1 MQHARSV
8 GNILVA
14 ALAAVLMCDPLCNAR
29 AQDWAK
35 QRLNKSPRHG
45 EWVDLKSG
53 EPRKLSGFVVYPERK
68 DKAPVVLVIH
78 EIFGLTDWVRGVCDQ
93 LAENGVIAIAPDLLT
108 GQTYSDIDGARKAIS
123 ALSPEQIKAD
133 LDATSDYAL
142 TKIPA
147 CNGTLAV
154 CGFCWGGGVAFAY
167 ANENPKLKAA
177 YSFYGLTGFTLSGL
191 MGQYSRSQP
200 APDEASKVAN
210 ISCPVYGFYGENDER
225 VNATIPKAE
234 ELMKAAGKKYEPVIY
249 KGAGHGFMR
258 EGEMPNANE
267 ANKKAR
273 DDAWA
278 RWKKLLKQLP

>member
-1 MQHARSV
+1 MKQGYAR
-8 GNILVA
+8 GRFLGAMLVA
-14 ALAAVLMCDPLCNAR
+14 VIMCDPLCNAL

-35 QRLNKSPRHG
+35 QRLNNSPRHG

-53 EPRKLSGFVVYPERK
+53 ERTIKAFVVYPERK
-68 DKAPVVLVIH
+68 EKTPVVLVVH
-78 EIFGLTDWVRGVCDQ
+78 EIFGLSDWIRGVCDQ
-93 LAENGVIAIAPDLLT
+93 LAESGVIAIAPDLLS
-108 GQTYSDIDGARKAIS
+108 GQTYSDVDGARKAIS
-123 ALSPEQIKAD
+123 ALKPEQIKAD
-133 LDATSDYAL
+133 LDAAADYAL
-142 TKIPA
+142 KIPA
-147 CNGTLAV
+147 GNGTLAV
-154 CGFCWGGGVAFAY
+154 CGFCWGGGVTFAY
-167 ANENPKLKAA
+167 ATENPKLKAA
-177 YSFYGLTGFTLSGL
+177 YSFYGMAGLTLAGL
-191 MGQYSRSQP
+191 MGQYSGIQP

-258 EGEMPNANE
+258 EGEMPNPNE

-278 RWKKLLKQLP
+278 RWKTLLKQL